1 MSKIKSL
8 LEDAELT
15 VTEEKIVV
23 SVEGKD
29 YEFKS
34 RKILEKLG
42 FYAAEE
48 PVTPNYVLIH
58 VSVPD
63 EEHGSLRYIELLEEK
78 LAIEHLVKIESM
90 LYNKGS
96 LSVGEKVFKSDIVSI
111 EAITDSTKISPIV
124 NQYGYSHDD
133 FYLQEYLR
141 MDDCLE
147 NMTKARLSYFNKTFE
162 EAIKPQSDFL
172 QKYIK

>member
-23 SVEGKD
+23 TVEGKD

-34 RKILEKLG
+34 RKILEQLG
-42 FYAAEE
+42 FYAAEDSE
-48 PVTPNYVLIH
+48 PLNYVLIR

-63 EEHGSLRYIELLEEK
+63 EEHVKLQYIELLEEK

-90 LYNKGS
+90 LYNNGS
-96 LSVGEKVFKSDIVSI
+96 LSVGEKVFKSDVVTI
-111 EAITDSTKISPIV
+111 EAIKDNDKISAIV
-124 NQYGYSHDD
+124 NQYGYAHDD

-147 NMTKARLSYFNKTFE
+147 NMTKTRVNYFNKTFE
-162 EAIKPQSDFL
+162 EAIKPKSDFL